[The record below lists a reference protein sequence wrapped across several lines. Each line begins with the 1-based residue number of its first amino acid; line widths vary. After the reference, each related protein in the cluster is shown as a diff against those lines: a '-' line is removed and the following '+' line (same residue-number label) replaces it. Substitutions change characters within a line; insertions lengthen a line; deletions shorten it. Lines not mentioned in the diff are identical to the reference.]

1 MEEIVTRSDVPSAN
15 LGIKELRH
23 TIDRLVLHK
32 KRSVPEFG
40 ARTFG

>member
-23 TIDRLVLHK
+23 AIDRLFLHTK
-32 KRSVPEFG
+32 CSVPGFG
-40 ARTFG
+40 ARTFV